1 MKKKIIYISSAVII
15 ITAFIIAIVLICGIF
30 SKSDG
35 SIGTSVS
42 GKAEASSI
50 EETTSAGDEHT
61 KNSVSDTWDIE
72 SNEGDLDVITHPDVN
87 SDNNS
92 YVSKS
97 GNNDYSNGSSNSSSS
112 SGSNTNDTSGNIT
125 NNHPSSAS
133 SSHVS
138 KNNDKVDL
146 PFVPAN

>member
-30 SKSDG
+30 SKNDG

-42 GKAEASSI
+42 GKTEASSI

-61 KNSVSDTWDIE
+61 KNPVPDTWDVE
-72 SNEGDLDVITHPDVN
+72 SNEGDLDIITHPDVN

-92 YVSKS
+92 SVSKS
-97 GNNDYSNGSSNSSSS
+97 GNNNYSNGSPNSQSSSN
-112 SGSNTNDTSGNIT
+112 SNTNNTSGNIT
-125 NNHPSSAS
+125 NNSPSSAS

-138 KNNDKVDL
+138 KNDDKVDL